1 MVSSLGLT
9 LSSRRRHRLLA
20 GVAFFGL
27 AVMFLFTEEHG
38 AMTTSIS
45 RLLSTTRPKINQRVR
60 KKLIKA
66 IANNLDESVYRFM
79 PSSFNSVSSNNAPD
93 REASMMLFAHVP
105 KSGGSNV
112 KAYYKCLLQSKEMFP
127 PRKGE
132 PLLKG
137 TTKESAKTTLVL
149 GRLAQ
154 APNYFGDSHELPK
167 AKAFT
172 MLRHPVERM
181 VSDYYYIQKAH
192 WEPGYDPDLG
202 NKMSLVEFAEK
213 HSNFL
218 LGVLLY
224 NHTLAYGDDD
234 DGKLQLA
241 KELLDQ
247 YYVVGLTDQMTE
259 SLRRFD
265 AYFGIDAAMMKDT
278 TTKKRYARC
287 KDKFWEKKNDADHAE
302 ESQHRALKS
311 NSNEHRRLDPSGEE
325 WKAIEDA
332 NSLDME
338 LFHYAEILFQKQ
350 GRFFQEEEKTIA
362 IKNE

>member
-1 MVSSLGLT
+1 MASSLGLT
-9 LSSRRRHRLLA
+9 LSSRQRHRLLA

-27 AVMFLFTEEHG
+27 AVTFLFEEEDG

-66 IANNLDESVYRFM
+66 IANNLDESVYRFT
-79 PSSFNSVSSNNAPD
+79 PSSFTPDSSNNGPD

-105 KSGGSNV
+105 KSGGTNV
-112 KAYYKCLLQSKEMFP
+112 KKYYQCVLQSTEMFP
-127 PRKGE
+127 PQEGE
-132 PLLKG
+132 PLFKG

-149 GRLAQ
+149 GRLAH

-181 VSDYYYIQKAH
+181 VSHYYYLQKAS
-192 WEPGYDPDLG
+192 WERGYDPDLG
-202 NKMSLVEFAEK
+202 NKMSLVEFSAG
-213 HSNFL
+213 HANIL
-218 LGVLLY
+218 LKAFIY
-224 NHTLAYGDDD
+224 NQELAYGDDD

-265 AYFGIDAAMMKDT
+265 AFFGIDAAMMKDT
-278 TTKKRYARC
+278 TTKERYAKC
-287 KDKFWEKKNDADHAE
+287 KDKFWEKKNDGDDAE

-338 LFHYAEILFQKQ
+338 LFHYAEILFRKQ

>member
-1 MVSSLGLT
+1 
-9 LSSRRRHRLLA
+9 
-20 GVAFFGL
+20 
-27 AVMFLFTEEHG
+27 MFLFTEEHG

-45 RLLSTTRPKINQRVR
+45 RLLSR
-60 KKLIKA
+60 KATLDDM
-66 IANNLDESVYRFM
+66 DESLYRFT
-79 PSSFNSVSSNNAPD
+79 PSSFTSD
-93 REASMMLFAHVP
+93 RSKTDPKTVMFFTHVP
-105 KSGGSNV
+105 KSGGTNV
-112 KAYYKCLLQSKEMFP
+112 RAYYKCVLGPSEMILPNDPSKDEPRYLGP
-127 PRKGE
+127 P
-132 PLLKG
+132 
-137 TTKESAKTTLVL
+137 KESAKTTLVM
-149 GRLAQ
+149 GRPGST
-154 APNYFGDSHELPK
+154 PNYFGDSHELPK

-172 MLRHPVERM
+172 MFRHPVERM

-192 WEPGYDPDLG
+192 WEPGYDPDLA
-202 NKMSLVEFAEK
+202 NRLSLVEFAEK

-265 AYFGIDAAMMKDT
+265 AYFGIDAAMMKDI
-278 TTKKRYARC
+278 TTKERYARC
-287 KDKFWEKKNDADHAE
+287 KDKFWEKTNDADHAE

-338 LFHYAEILFQKQ
+338 LFHYAEILFRKQ